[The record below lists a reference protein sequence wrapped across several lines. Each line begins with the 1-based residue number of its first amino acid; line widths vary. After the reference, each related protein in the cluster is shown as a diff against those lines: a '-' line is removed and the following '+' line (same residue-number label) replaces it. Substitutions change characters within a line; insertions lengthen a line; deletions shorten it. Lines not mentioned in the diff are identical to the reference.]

1 MCTCID
7 LKTKDYYFGRNLD
20 LDERFGEKVVI
31 TPRNYKFDWKNG
43 STIFTKYAMIGMAS
57 VVQNYP
63 LYAEAANER
72 GLAMAGL
79 YFPQNAYFFE
89 PKDSNL
95 NLAPYELIPYFL
107 GQYATVAEIKNN
119 IKNLNI
125 TNIPFS
131 KGLPI
136 ADLHWM
142 ISDGEN
148 CIVLEQM
155 KDGLKIYDNPVG
167 VLTNNPPFDYHLMN
181 LNNYMNLTPNN
192 KEKGFSN
199 KINLQAYGQ
208 GMGAIGLPGDASPAS
223 RFIRAAFYKLNSRYN
238 SNPDDIVA
246 LIGPSICKKC
256 FETSKD
262 IALMLSASVS
272 DNGVCA
278 DYIEGKYYADLK
290 EINKRQMIDL
300 GIKNIDTAQYCTCCN
315 NDKFFSYRK
324 ENKTTNRISAFLT
337 LN

>member
-57 VVQNYP
+57 VVQDYP

-223 RFIRAAFYKLNSRYN
+223 RFIRAAFYKLNS
-238 SNPDDIVA
+238 
-246 LIGPSICKKC
+246 ICK
-256 FETSKD
+256 EDEES
-262 IALMLSASVS
+262 SVTQFFHILDS
-272 DNGVCA
+272 VAMIQGA
-278 DYIEGKYYADLK
+278 TITKEGKYDITTYSCC
-290 EINKRQMIDL
+290 INLSKGIYYYKTYTNNQITAIKMSEKKKLRTELSIYELIENQQIKYVN
-300 GIKNIDTAQYCTCCN
+300 GIK
-315 NDKFFSYRK
+315 S
-324 ENKTTNRISAFLT
+324 E
-337 LN
+337 

>member
-57 VVQNYP
+57 VVQDYP

-223 RFIRAAFYKLNSRYN
+223 RFIRAAFYKLNS
-238 SNPDDIVA
+238 
-246 LIGPSICKKC
+246 ICK
-256 FETSKD
+256 EDEES
-262 IALMLSASVS
+262 SVTQFFHILDS
-272 DNGVCA
+272 VAMIQGA
-278 DYIEGKYYADLK
+278 TITKEGKYDITTYSCCINLSKGIYYYKTYTNNQITAIKMSEKEKLKTKLSIYELIENQQIKYA
-290 EINKRQMIDL
+290 N
-300 GIKNIDTAQYCTCCN
+300 GIK
-315 NDKFFSYRK
+315 S
-324 ENKTTNRISAFLT
+324 E
-337 LN
+337 